1 MGIIS
6 PKLLSM
12 TYATRGEGVNVCWG
26 RGDGRQKKKGERRKF
41 TTWFSLRYS
50 QVLLFFLTVR
60 DLPAQLGI
68 RTVNL
73 KHNSQQKENVDP

>member
-26 RGDGRQKKKGERRKF
+26 RGDGRQKKKEKEE
-41 TTWFSLRYS
+41 SS
-50 QVLLFFLTVR
+50 
-60 DLPAQLGI
+60 QLGF
-68 RTVNL
+68 
-73 KHNSQQKENVDP
+73 P